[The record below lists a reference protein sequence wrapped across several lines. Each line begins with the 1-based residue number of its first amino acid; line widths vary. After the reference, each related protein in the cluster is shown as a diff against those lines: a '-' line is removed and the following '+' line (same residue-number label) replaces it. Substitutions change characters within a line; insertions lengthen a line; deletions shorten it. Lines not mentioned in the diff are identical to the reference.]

1 MSTAKRQSTVPAG
14 PKPPVNFSSTV
25 TIPKDAVLQGTHSI
39 TIQSETLIHPR
50 ARLDSNLGSILV
62 GRRSIVQERAQIG
75 VEPQNIDAAVPG
87 GVSLGDY
94 VVVEVN
100 AVIEAGGTEIGD
112 GSVVQVGSRIGS
124 GAKIGKDCTIAARAT
139 VAPGTVLPD
148 QTVVLSNGQQRADK
162 RLADARKLST
172 LKQINVVRKMIRN
185 DQDKFK

>member
-50 ARLDSNLGSILV
+50 ARLDSNLGSILI

-75 VEPQNIDAAVPG
+75 VEPQNIDTAIRG

-124 GAKIGKDCTIAARAT
+124 GAKIGE
-139 VAPGTVLPD
+139 
-148 QTVVLSNGQQRADK
+148 TVVLSNGQQRADK
-162 RLADARKLST
+162 RLADARKLGT